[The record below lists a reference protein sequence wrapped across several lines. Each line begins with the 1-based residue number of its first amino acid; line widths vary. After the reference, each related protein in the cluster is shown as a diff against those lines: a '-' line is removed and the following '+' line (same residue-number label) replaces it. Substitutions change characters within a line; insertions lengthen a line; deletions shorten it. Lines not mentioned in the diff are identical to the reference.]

1 MKRLIL
7 ITILAAFWVAGIAQ
21 VERTGV
27 IPPGM
32 TMLSRP
38 MVFTSADT
46 ITTSNTTN
54 ITIYNPQAYMQHQV
68 FTYTIEE
75 TSGTPTITVIAYG
88 KVSSD
93 GSWVQIGS
101 TQTWD
106 EEADN
111 PQTISSTTP
120 INYNY
125 LKVEFAADGTT
136 QKSTILTFEVR
147 TAFAHETP
155 STSGTVTFTRTT
167 SGTVT
172 LTSTDDDANA
182 ALTLAAGGTGALTLG
197 DANSTT
203 AITSSDWAIDAT
215 GAATGFGAITADGLI
230 TANAGVTLGAGDD
243 LIGSSTSDITIDTDK
258 FTVAGATGN
267 VSVGNDLDVVGDLT
281 AGTIASDGVL
291 SGTAITGE
299 TAKLTTGAAAG
310 NILISDADGDLGY
323 LSAGANTEILVG
335 GGAANP
341 VWTTAT
347 GSGSPVRAIAPTLS
361 TPNIGTPSAGVLTS
375 CTGLPMTTGVTGVL
389 PVANGGTNA
398 SSASIT
404 AFNNITGY
412 TAAGAT
418 GTTSTNLV
426 FSTSPTLVTPSLGVA
441 SATSVNKLTIT
452 APATSAV
459 LTVANGK
466 TLTASNTLTLAGTDG
481 TTMTFPSTSATIART
496 DAANTFTG
504 HQTIEGITSTGAT
517 GTGKLVFDT
526 SPTFTTTIFSPIY
539 DVTGAAGITIG
550 SADATS
556 LTLSGISEDLVLT
569 PSENLW
575 TLSTTTGVTSI
586 AVGSLNLSG
595 VGTIGSGKLSSTGGV
610 DLGTSQAL
618 TGTTAIT
625 IGSGSATTAITS
637 SDWAIDADGI
647 ASGMGNIS
655 SNGSLILSG
664 ATSGGI
670 TLTPLATG
678 TAVTTLQNQNV
689 AAATITLPSATTT
702 LPGLSLGNAWSGA
715 NTFPGGTTT
724 VPLVI
729 GVKSNTHSDGHI
741 LVGSTDNTGGVQV
754 FCDDGNA
761 VLGDVTSPIWTRYLL
776 TKDQSSGSTMAGGF
790 FQLKTKDTEMTFTK
804 GNMIGAKVYTQAG
817 IVTLASTAQFGI
829 INAGATLAGTMT
841 VPNGTTFSGVDI
853 NLGGTGPV
861 TVTGT
866 GVGAGLVIRN
876 KGEGATWPVDISM
889 QYGETISNT
898 TDGTVAV
905 SGVLSAN
912 QRFATVVANTDGS
925 ETLTAAQSG
934 ALVTA
939 VYAGATTITIPD
951 PSSAT
956 IGVVYYLLQTADQ
969 NLIVTPTT
977 VDDNSIVCNGVAT
990 SDNVTISEA
999 GHKIGAGMIVIG
1011 ISATQ
1016 WYVGGLNPESILTP
1030 EAAD

>member
-7 ITILAAFWVAGIAQ
+7 IAILAAFWVAGMAQ

-27 IPPGM
+27 IPPEM

-46 ITTSNTTN
+46 ITTSDTTN

-75 TSGTPTITVIAYG
+75 TSGTPNITVIAYG

-172 LTSTDDDANA
+172 LTSADDDANA

-215 GAATGFGAITADGLI
+215 GAATGLGAITADGLI

-361 TPNIGTPSAGVLTS
+361 TPNIGTPSAGVLTN

-412 TAAGAT
+412 TASGAT

-426 FSTSPTLVTPSLGVA
+426 FSTSPTLVTPSLGA
-441 SATSVNKLTIT
+441 ATATSVNKLTIT

-526 SPTFTTTIFSPIY
+526 SPTFSN
-539 DVTGAAGITIG
+539 GINI
-550 SADATS
+550 
-556 LTLSGISEDLVLT
+556 
-569 PSENLW
+569 
-575 TLSTTTGVTSI
+575 
-586 AVGSLNLSG
+586 
-595 VGTIGSGKLSSTGGV
+595 
-610 DLGTSQAL
+610 GTSKAL

-637 SDWAIDADGI
+637 SDWAIDAAGI

-729 GVKSNTHSDGHI
+729 GVKSNIAGVGHT
-741 LVGSTDNTGGVQV
+741 LVGSTDNTGGVQI
-754 FCDDGNA
+754 FCDDDSA
-761 VLGDVTSPIWTRYLL
+761 VVGDVTSPLWTRYML
-776 TKDQSSGSTMAGGF
+776 TRAQSSGATQTGAF
-790 FQLKTKDTEMTFTK
+790 LQLKTKDASTTFTN
-804 GNMIGAKVYTQAG
+804 GSITGAKVYNQAG
-817 IVTLASTAQFGI
+817 TVTLAGSAQFGI
-829 INAGATLAGTMT
+829 INAGATLAGEMT

-866 GVGAGLVIRN
+866 GIGAGLVIRN

-977 VDDNSIVCNGVAT
+977 ADDNSIVCNGVAT

-1030 EAAD
+1030 EAVD